1 MRCKFLLLS
10 VFCLSLNHK
19 IVAQVNAAYERKPDI
34 VNFGPGFGFDYGGI
48 GANLMVYPQIN
59 IGIFFGG
66 GYVFAGFG
74 YNAGIKLRLSPDK
87 AGVVNP
93 FLTAMYGYNA
103 AVLITDYNSQ
113 LSKLFY
119 GPTIGFGVDIRS
131 KKPSSKGYLTL
142 ALMVPIRSADAQ
154 NYIDY
159 LKTQY
164 GETFLNDLIPVGFS
178 IGYKFILN

>member
-10 VFCLSLNHK
+10 VFCLSLNHA
-19 IVAQVNAAYERKPDI
+19 VLAQVSTADERKPDI
-34 VNFGPGFGFDYGGI
+34 VNVGPGFGFDYGGI
-48 GANLMVYPQIN
+48 GANLMVYPQKN

-66 GYVFAGFG
+66 GYALAGFG

-103 AVLITDYNSQ
+103 AVVITDNSQ

-119 GPTIGFGVDIRS
+119 GPTLGFGIDIRS
-131 KKPSSKGYLTL
+131 KKPTSKGYLSL
-142 ALMVPIRSADAQ
+142 ALMIPIRSSDSQ
-154 NYIDY
+154 TYIDY

-164 GETFLNDLIPVGFS
+164 GETFLNDLSPVGFS